1 MIGAALLVLLVLTA
15 GTATH
20 GAGQPSE
27 ITVKA
32 AFVINFLKFVEWP
45 PAAPGTPLVLV
56 LVGDASIAS
65 ALNGH
70 AVGLQVGGRSVKVRV
85 ATTPAQI
92 SSADAVFIA
101 AGERERM
108 PAILRALDQKP
119 VLTIGDSDGFAAAG
133 VMLNMV
139 MQDQRVRVEAN
150 TLAASR
156 AGLKV
161 SAHLLRLARIVG

>member
-1 MIGAALLVLLVLTA
+1 MSL
-15 GTATH
+15 
-20 GAGQPSE
+20 
-27 ITVKA
+27 
-32 AFVINFLKFVEWP
+32 LKFVEWP
-45 PAAPGTPLVLV
+45 TVSPGTPLVLV
-56 LVGDASIAS
+56 LVGDAPIAE
-65 ALNGH
+65 ALNAR
-70 AVGLQVGGRSVKVRV
+70 AVGLQIGGRPVKVRV

-92 SSADAVFIA
+92 DGANAVFIPS
-101 AGERERM
+101 GEQQRV

-119 VLTIGDSDGFAAAG
+119 VLTIGDTEGFGASG